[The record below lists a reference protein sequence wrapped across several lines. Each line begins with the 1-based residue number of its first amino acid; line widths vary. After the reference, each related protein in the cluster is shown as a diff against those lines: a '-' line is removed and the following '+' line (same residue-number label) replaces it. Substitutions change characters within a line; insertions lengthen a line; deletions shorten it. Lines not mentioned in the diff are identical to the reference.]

1 MNLSMHLYLLAG
13 SLSCATYVELFAEV
27 LLGIHFVVTNPG
39 RISDW

>member
-1 MNLSMHLYLLAG
+1 MHFFLLAA
-13 SLSCATYVELFAEV
+13 SLSYAMYVELFAEV